1 MTERQKARA
10 LRGVLLIVGVIF
22 VFGVWLF
29 MRIWPA
35 GWQWQPNQ
43 HEYEQMFQGVYATLG
58 IFLILAARA
67 PHEHR
72 SLILFTAWSSIVHAG
87 IMTIQAIRDPAE
99 RGHLIGDI
107 PALAIVGIVL
117 LSLAPEAKE
126 APVPAHDTKETGL
139 HLQRV

>member
-1 MTERQKARA
+1 MRS
-10 LRGVLLIVGVIF
+10 VLLVVGAIF
-22 VFGVWLF
+22 IFGIWLF

-43 HEYEQMFQGVYATLG
+43 HEYERMFQGVYATLG

-87 IMTIQAIRDPAE
+87 IMAVQALRDTAE

-117 LSLAPEAKE
+117 LLLAPKAIG
-126 APVPAHDTKETGL
+126 PSVPAHDAKQTEL
-139 HLQRV
+139 NPQRA

>member
-1 MTERQKARA
+1 MTEPQRAQA
-10 LRGVLLIVGVIF
+10 LRTVLVVVGVIF
-22 VFGVWLF
+22 IFGVWLL

-58 IFLILAARA
+58 IFLILASRA

-87 IMTIQAIRDPAE
+87 IMAIQALRDIAE
-99 RGHLIGDI
+99 RGHLIGDV

-117 LSLAPEAKE
+117 LLLAPKAVG
-126 APVPAHDTKETGL
+126 PSVPAREPMQEAFEHQT
-139 HLQRV
+139 V